1 MTLGICA
8 LVLATPA
15 AAHLEDAPER
25 QRAAVRHERQAVRW
39 TSLGAIKTRHAI
51 EVRRQHAQ
59 RRLVARRH
67 AASATRAIRVVF
79 GRHAAEALAVAR
91 CESGLSEWAQ
101 NGQYL
106 GLFQMGTAARSRYG
120 HGASPYDQA
129 KAAHAYFVDSGRGW
143 GPWSCKPA

>member
-1 MTLGICA
+1 M
-8 LVLATPA
+8 LATPA
-15 AAHLEDAPER
+15 APWRPTSNDAPER
-25 QRAAVRHERQAVRW
+25 RARGRPPRAAGRGCSATAGW
-39 TSLGAIKTRHAI
+39 GAITRLAHAT
-51 EVRRQHAQ
+51 RRCDGSTRSA
-59 RRLVARRH
+59 RLVARLH

-143 GPWSCKPA
+143 WPWPCKPA

>member
-15 AAHLEDAPER
+15 AAHLGDAPER
-25 QRAAVRHERQAVRW
+25 QRAVVRHGRQAEHW
-39 TSLGAIKTRHAI
+39 TSLATIETRQAI
-51 EVRRQHAQ
+51 EVRRQRVQ
-59 RRLVARRH
+59 RRLVARLQ

-79 GRHAAEALAVAR
+79 GRYAAEALAVAR

-106 GLFQMGTAARSRYG
+106 GLFQMGTSARSRYG
-120 HGASPYDQA
+120 HGASPYVQA
-129 KAAHAYFVDSGRGW
+129 QAAHAYFVDSGRSW